1 MKLERHYHTIP
12 PVFDENSRVLI
23 LGTFP
28 SIKSR
33 EANFFYHHPQNRF
46 WRVIAKLTGNIE
58 PKNIEEKRKLLLDN
72 NIAVWDV
79 IHSCR
84 LKGSS
89 DSSIRDVVPND
100 LSVILDHAPIE
111 NIFANGNKAYE
122 LYMRYSFDKIKRPIE
137 KLPSTSPA
145 NARWSF
151 ERLLEDWKVIL
162 ASDTYN

>member
-122 LYMRYSFDKIKRPIE
+122 LYMRYSFDEIKRPIE